1 MRRVIELDEATFR
14 RLVKL
19 KNHWSFQYRRV
30 TNPRVRE
37 IIEKLKLEIFGYNS
51 STPASEVE
59 RIIAGKSRDQLE
71 REAEAFARAMDKLL
85 LSGYDFE
92 PEYSFAEHIAKMI
105 EVIENS
111 DAAPVFEE

>member
-1 MRRVIELDEATFR
+1 MRRVIELDETTFR

-19 KNHWSFQYRRV
+19 KNHWSFQYRKV
-30 TNPRVRE
+30 TNPRVKE

-59 RIIAGKSRDQLE
+59 RIIASKSREQLE
-71 REAEAFARAMDKLL
+71 QESERFARAIEKLL
-85 LSGYDFE
+85 ISGYDFE

-105 EVIENS
+105 EVLEDS
-111 DAAPVFEE
+111 DVAPVF